1 MQELRRIINY
11 KRIILLLLAATVN
24 IVFFLYGNKPVKD
37 ADILYREN
45 AAHTAYIEEYPDE
58 VSAIT
63 DNAEKLKKYSI
74 FNKAGSFSYANIL
87 QTAKDFERVK
97 DVVLPDDEYKGVQA
111 HTAYYYQYFFTM
123 IVMMFVIYD
132 MFAQRDNGMWSIT
145 YSCANGRALYA
156 VKQTGVLAVAGA
168 FTHTLIYWSTFIA
181 AMLQGGGFKDL
192 GNPIQ
197 TIEAF
202 GKFTY
207 PWSKIKYVVVLYLVS
222 MLCIIALCIII
233 WAVFV
238 IFRNRV
244 YALVTMLIFAAEEQ
258 FIYSHIDI
266 HSVFNWL
273 HYINIINIIN
283 INATFSSYRNW
294 GVGTYVF
301 PVFSVVLFVHMICAC
316 IMAYIAVNVSE
327 TMKPHKNT
335 TFVKRFTDWVSGG
348 CQKILARLPL
358 LVKEMHKFIF
368 TTHCGWVVVVMLI
381 VTAYVCQTG
390 QYYYTDDNKYMD
402 REYAEHGG
410 TDYTYF
416 QNYLD
421 DLYRQRD
428 ELQSE
433 IDSYGDVMTRDEDID
448 IQTYINLK
456 TKQQQLLKLIES
468 RREYADKI
476 EYIGHIDETYG
487 VKAWMISD
495 RGYEVISGGKGMYR
509 RIMVSLALI
518 CGLMLMAADS
528 GLLEGASGM
537 ILFERSTA
545 LGRNKMKRN
554 KYLSCIIIAVIM
566 SVVICGMEFLW
577 MWHIY
582 GMPYLNA
589 PLVSL
594 TFMGNKL
601 GRGLYSAGAARWL
614 LLHVTICQYMIMQY
628 IAKLVICLVLS
639 VGTMRITRG
648 MKNLK

>member
-24 IVFFLYGNKPVKD
+24 IVFFLYGNRPVKD

-45 AAHTAYIEEYPDE
+45 AAHTAYIEGYHDE

-244 YALVTMLIFAAEEQ
+244 YALVTMLIFAAVEQ

-283 INATFSSYRNW
+283 IY
-294 GVGTYVF
+294 
-301 PVFSVVLFVHMICAC
+301 
-316 IMAYIAVNVSE
+316 
-327 TMKPHKNT
+327 
-335 TFVKRFTDWVSGG
+335 
-348 CQKILARLPL
+348 
-358 LVKEMHKFIF
+358 
-368 TTHCGWVVVVMLI
+368 
-381 VTAYVCQTG
+381 
-390 QYYYTDDNKYMD
+390 
-402 REYAEHGG
+402 
-410 TDYTYF
+410 
-416 QNYLD
+416 
-421 DLYRQRD
+421 
-428 ELQSE
+428 
-433 IDSYGDVMTRDEDID
+433 
-448 IQTYINLK
+448 
-456 TKQQQLLKLIES
+456 LKLITFILGIVS
-468 RREYADKI
+468 K
-476 EYIGHIDETYG
+476 
-487 VKAWMISD
+487 
-495 RGYEVISGGKGMYR
+495 MYQK
-509 RIMVSLALI
+509 LKPT
-518 CGLMLMAADS
+518 
-528 GLLEGASGM
+528 LL
-537 ILFERSTA
+537 
-545 LGRNKMKRN
+545 
-554 KYLSCIIIAVIM
+554 
-566 SVVICGMEFLW
+566 
-577 MWHIY
+577 
-582 GMPYLNA
+582 
-589 PLVSL
+589 
-594 TFMGNKL
+594 
-601 GRGLYSAGAARWL
+601 
-614 LLHVTICQYMIMQY
+614 
-628 IAKLVICLVLS
+628 
-639 VGTMRITRG
+639 
-648 MKNLK
+648 

>member
-45 AAHTAYIEEYPDE
+45 AAHTAYIEGYHDE

-192 GNPIQ
+192 SNPIQ

-233 WAVFV
+233 WTVFV

-244 YALVTMLIFAAEEQ
+244 YALVTMLIFAAVEQ

-402 REYAEHGG
+402 REYA
-410 TDYTYF
+410 
-416 QNYLD
+416 
-421 DLYRQRD
+421 
-428 ELQSE
+428 
-433 IDSYGDVMTRDEDID
+433 
-448 IQTYINLK
+448 
-456 TKQQQLLKLIES
+456 
-468 RREYADKI
+468 DKI
-476 EYIGHIDETYG
+476 EYIGHIDEIFG

-495 RGYEVISGGKGMYR
+495 RGYEVISGEKGMYR
-509 RIMVSLALI
+509 RIMVSLSLI

-545 LGRNKMKRN
+545 LGRNKMKCN

-566 SVVICGMEFLW
+566 SVVVCGMEFLW
-577 MWHIY
+577 MRHIY

-594 TFMGNKL
+594 TFMGDKL

-614 LLHVTICQYMIMQY
+614 MLHVTIRQYMIMQY

-639 VGTMRITRG
+639 VGIMRITRG

>member
-45 AAHTAYIEEYPDE
+45 AAHTAYIEGYHDE

-123 IVMMFVIYD
+123 IFMMFVIYD

-156 VKQTGVLAVAGA
+156 VKQTGVLAVAGS
-168 FTHTLIYWSTFIA
+168 FTHTLIYWSTFMA

-244 YALVTMLIFAAEEQ
+244 YALVTMLIFAAVEQ

-348 CQKILARLPL
+348 CQKILTRLPL

-402 REYAEHGG
+402 REYA
-410 TDYTYF
+410 
-416 QNYLD
+416 
-421 DLYRQRD
+421 
-428 ELQSE
+428 
-433 IDSYGDVMTRDEDID
+433 
-448 IQTYINLK
+448 
-456 TKQQQLLKLIES
+456 
-468 RREYADKI
+468 DKI

-495 RGYEVISGGKGMYR
+495 RGYEVISGEKGMYR
-509 RIMVSLALI
+509 RIMVSLSLI

-545 LGRNKMKRN
+545 LGRNKMKCN

-566 SVVICGMEFLW
+566 SVVVCGMEFLW
-577 MWHIY
+577 MRHIY

-594 TFMGNKL
+594 TFMGDKL

-614 LLHVTICQYMIMQY
+614 MLHVTIRQYMIMQY

-639 VGTMRITRG
+639 VGIMRITRG